1 VSPHQSRL
9 IRSSVVIALLLTALT
24 AGCSA
29 SNSPTNASADSTPAA
44 TSTAKPVRVTVA
56 LDYIPNTNHIGL
68 FAAKAEGFF
77 ADEGLSVRILPYGT
91 TPAETLVAKGVASFG
106 YSSSNGVAFARPAG
120 LTIKQVFAN
129 ISKAQYVLAYRA
141 NDKSITRPRDLDGK
155 TYAGFGTPSENSEV
169 STVITADGGRGDFRT
184 VVLDTAAY
192 DAVYAGRADFTIAA
206 TTVEILE
213 AQKIGKPLKYFTPE
227 DFGYPQNYSN
237 NVISSDSYLRAHG
250 EVAKKFLRALQK
262 GYRFA
267 QDNPQ
272 RAADELVAANPTTL
286 KDQDLVRRSA
296 QALVEGDY
304 LRNAQGQ
311 FGVID
316 GAQWTA
322 FGNYLF
328 DKKLLLD
335 QGGKKLT
342 ARPDWSQ
349 YYTNEFVPTN

>member
-1 VSPHQSRL
+1 MAAAV
-9 IRSSVVIALLLTALT
+9 
-24 AGCSA
+24 AGCSP
-29 SNSPTNASADSTPAA
+29 SSTSSTPNAAATPAA
-44 TSTAKPVRVTVA
+44 SSTGRPVQVSVA

-68 FAAKAEGFF
+68 YVAQARGYFAQ
-77 ADEGLSVRILPYGT
+77 EGLKVRILPYGT
-91 TPAETLVAKGVASFG
+91 TPAETLVAKGVANFG

-120 LTIKQVFAN
+120 LAIKQVFAN

-141 NDKSITRPRDLDGK
+141 DDRSITRPRDLDGK

-169 STVITADGGRGDFRT
+169 STVITADGGRGKFRT

-206 TTVEILE
+206 STVEIVE
-213 AQKIGKPLKYFTPE
+213 AEKIGRPLKFFVPE
-227 DFGYPQNYSN
+227 DYGYPQNYSN
-237 NVISSDSYLRAHG
+237 NVISSDSYLRAHP
-250 EVAKKFLRALQK
+250 EVTKRFLRALQK

-272 RAADELVAANPTTL
+272 QAADLLVAANRTTL
-286 KDQDLVRRSA
+286 SDADLIRRSA
-296 QALVEGDY
+296 QALVDGDY

-316 GAQWTA
+316 AKQWKT

-328 DKKLLLD
+328 DKGLLLS
-335 QGGKKLT
+335 GSGKPLT
-342 ARPDWSQ
+342 QRPNWSE
-349 YYTNEFVPTN
+349 YFTNEFVPEN